1 MKKKL
6 LIIIF
11 VILTLYIFLY
21 LYNNNYHIDNDIP
34 IIDIKLKDINL
45 DDVHKDKG
53 IEYDNNKISIYD
65 NNKKVLNWKISIKGR
80 GNFTWKLDKKP
91 YRISFDEKTKVLD
104 LPLSK
109 KYVLLA
115 NHADSSLLKNDFTYS
130 VAKKMNLNYS
140 FTGEFVDLYI
150 DKHYIGN
157 YYITPKI
164 DISKEIVDLKDDN
177 ALLVELD
184 NSYYKSEDKYF
195 TTTILNDH
203 IVLKESNNEKDDHNF
218 KVFEEKYNN
227 VEECIINQD
236 YYCLE
241 ENIDIDSFIKYYII
255 SEFSENPDSLQS
267 SLYMYM
273 DGFDDKIHIGPI
285 WDFDIAYGLKPQYSS
300 YDRFLIKEDLINEK
314 ETSKLFFNLLKIR
327 EFEDRIISYWSST
340 AKDIY
345 KEEISNVDKK
355 INYLNKSGTYNN
367 DYWNLNT
374 FKRST
379 SMFKYW
385 INHRYDFINNAIGN
399 DNNE

>member
-6 LIIIF
+6 FIIIII
-11 VILTLYIFLY
+11 ILVLYIVLY

-34 IIDIKLKDINL
+34 IINIKLKNVDL
-45 DDVHKDKG
+45 DEVHEDKS
-53 IEYDNNKISIYD
+53 IEYDDNIINIYD
-65 NNKKVLNWKISIKGR
+65 NNEKILNGEIGFKGR
-80 GNFTWKLDKKP
+80 GNFTWTLDKKP

-115 NHADSSLLKNDFTYS
+115 NHADSSLLKNDFTYNI
-130 VAKKMNLNYS
+130 AKKMNLNYS

-164 DISKEIVDLKDDN
+164 DISKEIVNLKDDD

-184 NSYYKSEDKYF
+184 NSYYESEEKYF
-195 TTTILNDH
+195 TTKIFNDH
-203 IVLKESNNEKDDHNF
+203 IVLKESNNEKNDFNF
-218 KVFEEKYNN
+218 KAFEEKYNN
-227 VEECIINQD
+227 VEECIINKD

-273 DGFDDKIHIGPI
+273 DGLNDKIHIGPI
-285 WDFDIAYGLKPQYSS
+285 WDFDIAYGLKPQYAS
-300 YDRFLIKEDLINEK
+300 YDKFMIKEDLINEK
-314 ETSKLFFNLLKIR
+314 ESSKLFFNLLKIYD
-327 EFEDRIISYWSST
+327 FEEKIISYWNST

-345 KEEISNVDKK
+345 KEEINNVDKK
-355 INYLNKSGTYNN
+355 IKYIYKSGTYNN

-379 SMFKYW
+379 SIFKYW
-385 INHRYDFINNAIGN
+385 INNRYDFINNMIGN
-399 DNNE
+399 DNYE